1 MFVRR
6 FVVKQLLKTLCD
18 QFHCEQSCIK
28 TNHRKRY
35 VVISIVNK
43 SCTPIESGISA

>member
-6 FVVKQLLKTLCD
+6 FVVKQLLKTLSD
-18 QFHCEQSCIK
+18 QFYYEQSSSRI
-28 TNHRKRY
+28 NYRKRH